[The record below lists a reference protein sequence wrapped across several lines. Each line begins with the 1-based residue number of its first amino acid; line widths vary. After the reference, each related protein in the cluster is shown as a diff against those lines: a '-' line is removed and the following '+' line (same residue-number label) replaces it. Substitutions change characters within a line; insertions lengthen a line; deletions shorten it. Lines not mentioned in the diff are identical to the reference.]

1 MTAQILEIAG
11 RKMAVLPVEEYEL
24 LVDIAEDKA
33 DATAAAEAE
42 NRRLEGEEYIPAEIV
57 DRILGG
63 ESALRVWRK
72 FRGFSQENLAGRVKT
87 TVATISRMEA
97 GKQGADPKRW
107 RALAD
112 ALNVSIEDIF
122 PES

>member
-72 FRGFSQENLAGRVKT
+72 FRGFQPREFGCASKDYGGDNLENG
-87 TVATISRMEA
+87 S
-97 GKQGADPKRW
+97 G
-107 RALAD
+107 
-112 ALNVSIEDIF
+112 
-122 PES
+122 